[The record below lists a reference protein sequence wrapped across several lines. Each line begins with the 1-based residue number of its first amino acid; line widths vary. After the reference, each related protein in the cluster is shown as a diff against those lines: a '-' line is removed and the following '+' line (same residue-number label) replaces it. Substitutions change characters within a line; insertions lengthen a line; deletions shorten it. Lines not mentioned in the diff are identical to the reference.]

1 MGWLGKILG
10 GAAGFALGGPMGA
23 GLGASLGSS
32 IDSQASADKLNK
44 QAQGYAQQRYAA
56 GAPFRSK
63 LAEVALNLPSERPD
77 LSGIFADPGNPY
89 ARPVSRLTA
98 ASFRPPQQS
107 DAAPTGGLNGPRPDP
122 GMERMMASMPPR
134 MRSAFAS
141 RAFGLK

>member
-44 QAQGYAQQRYAA
+44 QALGIANERYAA
-56 GAPFRSK
+56 GAPYRSK
-63 LAEVALNLPSERPD
+63 LAQVALNLPSERPD
-77 LSGIFADPGNPY
+77 LSGIFADAGNPY

-98 ASFRPPQQS
+98 ASFRPPQT
-107 DAAPTGGLNGPRPDP
+107 DAAPTGGLNGPRPE
-122 GMERMMASMPPR
+122 MARMLASMPPR
-134 MRSAFAS
+134 MRSALAG
-141 RAFGLK
+141 RAFK